1 MQRIYVGKS
10 REMRDGEMKMIR
22 AGNKEILVLK
32 QGDRFFAIDG
42 WCSHMGASLDG
53 GQVRDGAIRCRVHG
67 AVFDL
72 ETGKVQQNLQA
83 KDLKTYPV
91 IVEGEDVFVEYTPL

>member
-1 MQRIYVGKS
+1 
-10 REMRDGEMKMIR
+10 
-22 AGNKEILVLK
+22 
-32 QGDRFFAIDG
+32 
-42 WCSHMGASLDG
+42 MGASLDG
-53 GQVRDGAIRCRVHG
+53 GQVKDGAIHCRVHG

-72 ETGKVQQNLQA
+72 ETGKVLQNLQA